1 VTTTYDI
8 SKARHDGILRAVVT
22 LYPEKERLVGYIICT
37 TTMEAF
43 DADDAPLGTF
53 PDRHDAL
60 DTILVAY
67 LERGAD

>member
-8 SKARHDGILRAVVT
+8 SKARHDGIL
-22 LYPEKERLVGYIICT
+22 KERLVGYIICT